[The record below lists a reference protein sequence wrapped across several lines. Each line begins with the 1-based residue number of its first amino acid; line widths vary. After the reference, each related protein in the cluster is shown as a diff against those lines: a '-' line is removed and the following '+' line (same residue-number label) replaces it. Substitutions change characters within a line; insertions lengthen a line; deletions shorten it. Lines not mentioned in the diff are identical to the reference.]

1 MRGHGTV
8 MPGAAAGASTKGRLA
23 RRPHPSGLVL
33 HRWRLKGY
41 SAILVPLAVHM
52 NDAAFHGGADV
63 SDRRAVTLGP
73 VGATPR
79 PATASI
85 AADRI
90 DVDTSALLAFFD
102 DLCSATSRPRT
113 SICARR
119 AGKGTDPLQVA
130 ASNSDN
136 DACLL
141 RITDRRRRCPQAA
154 GDLSRAGI
162 ASGSACRP

>member
-1 MRGHGTV
+1 
-8 MPGAAAGASTKGRLA
+8 
-23 RRPHPSGLVL
+23 
-33 HRWRLKGY
+33 
-41 SAILVPLAVHM
+41 M

-119 AGKGTDPLQVA
+119 AEAKAPIHCRWRPATATTMPVSCESPIDRGGVYKPLEI
-130 ASNSDN
+130 S
-136 DACLL
+136 
-141 RITDRRRRCPQAA
+141 A
-154 GDLSRAGI
+154 GQG
-162 ASGSACRP
+162 

>member
-1 MRGHGTV
+1 
-8 MPGAAAGASTKGRLA
+8 
-23 RRPHPSGLVL
+23 
-33 HRWRLKGY
+33 LKGY

-102 DLCSATSRPRT
+102 DLFPQRRGRERRSVRGAEAKAPIHCRWRPAAATTMPVSCESPIDRGGVHKPLEISA
-113 SICARR
+113 
-119 AGKGTDPLQVA
+119 GQG
-130 ASNSDN
+130 
-136 DACLL
+136 
-141 RITDRRRRCPQAA
+141 
-154 GDLSRAGI
+154 
-162 ASGSACRP
+162 